1 MTKMM
6 RTQRRLHPLA
16 EPTAASFRSG
26 KLDRRE
32 YLASMAALGVTTAGA
47 FTLGGLTPAPAIAE
61 TPQKGGTLRISML
74 VKAFKDPRS
83 FDWAELANVARQCNE
98 YLVRW
103 KPDYT
108 FEGQLLESWE
118 LSDDAR
124 SYTLNLRKGVTWSNG
139 DAFTADDVIFNITR
153 WCDGT
158 AEGNSVA
165 TRMGD
170 LVDPETKQ
178 LREGAVER
186 VDDHTVRL
194 VLPKPDITLIAGMAD
209 YPALIMH
216 RSYDGSNDPMQ
227 ALAVTTGPFELVEW
241 ETGVRATVRRREGA
255 WWGGEVWLDGVE
267 WVDHGTDPTTM
278 IAALES
284 EEVDA
289 SYETKPD
296 SLPVMESVGIPSSGI
311 DTGAT
316 IVIRTNVTQAP
327 YDDVRVRQAMQL
339 AVDNKVLLQL
349 GINGAGSEAANHHVG
364 EMHIDYAD
372 IGPHVRDPERAMA
385 LLTEAGHADTEFEL
399 ISLDDDWMRATTDA
413 AAAQMRDAGM
423 TVKRTVIPGST
434 FWNNWDK
441 YPHSSTEWYPRP
453 LGIQVMVLAYKS
465 GVPWN
470 ETGYD
475 NAEFDALVDEA
486 LGTPD
491 VEARRKIMAK
501 IEENLRNSGII
512 IQPFWRKLYRSHREG
527 VMGYGAH
534 QASEQHLDQV
544 WLES

>member
-6 RTQRRLHPLA
+6 RTERRLHPLA
-16 EPTAASFRSG
+16 EPTAESFRNG
-26 KLDRRE
+26 RLDRRE
-32 YLASMAALGVTTAGA
+32 YLASMAALGVSTAGA
-47 FTLGGLTPAPAIAE
+47 FALGGLTPMAAVAD
-61 TPQKGGTLRISML
+61 TPQKGGTLRVSML

-83 FDWAELANVARQCNE
+83 FDWAEIANVARQCNE

-103 KPDYT
+103 NADFT

-124 SYTLNLRKGVTWSNG
+124 TYTLNLRRGVAWSNG
-139 DAFTADDVIFNITR
+139 DAFSADDVIFNIER
-153 WCDGT
+153 WCDAT

-194 VLPKPDITLIAGMAD
+194 NLPKPDITLIAGMAD

-216 RSYDGSNDPMQ
+216 RSYDGSNDAMS

-241 ETGVRATVRRREGA
+241 ETGVRATVRRKESG

-267 WVDHGTDPTTM
+267 WYDHGTDPTTM
-278 IAALES
+278 IAAMES
-284 EEVDA
+284 EEVDV
-289 SYETKPD
+289 SHETKPD
-296 SLPVMESVGIPSSGI
+296 SLAVMESVGIPSTGI
-311 DTGAT
+311 STAAT
-316 IVIRTNVTQAP
+316 IVIRTNVTQPP
-327 YDDVRVRQAMQL
+327 YDDVRVRRAMQL

-372 IGPHVRDPERAMA
+372 IGPTKRDVEKSKA
-385 LLTEAGHADTEFEL
+385 LLAEAGHTDTEFEL

-413 AAAQMRDAGM
+413 AAAQMRDAGIN
-423 TVKRTVIPGST
+423 VKRSVIPGST
-434 FWNNWDK
+434 FWNSWDK

-470 ETGYD
+470 ETAYD
-475 NAEFDALVDEA
+475 NAEFDALVEQA

-491 VEARRKIMAK
+491 VEARRAIMAK
-501 IEENLRNSGII
+501 IEQNLRDSGII
-512 IQPFWRKLYRSHREG
+512 IQPFWRKLYRSHQSWVKG
-527 VMGYGAH
+527 FGAH
-534 QASEQHLDQV
+534 QASEQHLDKV

>member
-6 RTQRRLHPLA
+6 RTHRPLHPLA
-16 EPTAASFRSG
+16 APTAESFRNG
-26 KLDRRE
+26 RMDRRE

-47 FTLGGLTPAPAIAE
+47 LALGNLNPSPAIAE
-61 TPQKGGTLRISML
+61 TPQPGGTLRISML
-74 VKAFKDPRS
+74 VKAFKDPRR
-83 FDWAELANVARQCNE
+83 FDWAEIANVARQCNE

-103 KPDYT
+103 NADFS
-108 FEGQLLESWE
+108 FEGQLLDSWE
-118 LSDDAR
+118 LSDDAKT
-124 SYTLNLRKGVTWSNG
+124 YTLNLRKGVTWSNG
-139 DAFTADDVIFNITR
+139 DAFTAEDVIFNITR

-178 LREGAVER
+178 LRAGAVER

-194 VLPKPDITLIAGMAD
+194 LLPKPDITLIAGMAD

-216 RSYDGSNDPMQ
+216 RSYDGSNDPLQ
-227 ALAVTTGPFELVEW
+227 ALSITTGPFQLVEW
-241 ETGVRATVRRREGA
+241 ETGVRASVRRREDT

-267 WVDHGTDPTTM
+267 WIDHGTDPTTM

-289 SYETKPD
+289 SHETKPD
-296 SLPVMESVGIPSSGI
+296 SLQVMESVGIPSSGI

-316 IVIRTNVTQAP
+316 IVIRTNVNEPP
-327 YDDVRVRQAMQL
+327 YDDARVRQAMQL

-364 EMHIDYAD
+364 PMHIDYAD
-372 IGPHVRDPERAMA
+372 IGPHGRDPAKAMA
-385 LLTEAGHADTEFEL
+385 LLEEAGHAETEFEL

-413 AAAQMRDAGM
+413 AAAQMRDAGIK
-423 TVKRTVIPGST
+423 VKRTVIPGST

-491 VEARRKIMAK
+491 VEARRTVMAK

-534 QASEQHLDQV
+534 QASEQHLDKV

>member
-6 RTQRRLHPLA
+6 RTHRPLHPLA
-16 EPTAASFRSG
+16 APTAESFRNG
-26 KLDRRE
+26 RMDRRE

-47 FTLGGLTPAPAIAE
+47 LALGNLNPSPAMAE
-61 TPQKGGTLRISML
+61 TPQPGGTLRVSML

-83 FDWAELANVARQCNE
+83 FDWAEIANVARQCNE

-103 KPDYT
+103 NADFS
-108 FEGQLLESWE
+108 FEGQLLDSWE
-118 LSDDAR
+118 LSDDAKT
-124 SYTLNLRKGVTWSNG
+124 YTLNLRKGVTWSNG
-139 DAFTADDVIFNITR
+139 DAFTAEDVIFNITR

-178 LREGAVER
+178 LRAGAVER

-194 VLPKPDITLIAGMAD
+194 LLPKPDITLIAGMAD

-216 RSYDGSNDPMQ
+216 RSYDGSNDPLQ
-227 ALAVTTGPFELVEW
+227 ALSVTTGPFQLVEW
-241 ETGVRATVRRREGA
+241 ETGVRASVRRREDA

-289 SYETKPD
+289 SHETKPD
-296 SLPVMESVGIPSSGI
+296 SLQVMESVGIPSSGI

-316 IVIRTNVTQAP
+316 IVIRTNVNEPP
-327 YDDVRVRQAMQL
+327 YDDARVRQAMQL

-364 EMHIDYAD
+364 PMHIDYAD
-372 IGPHVRDPERAMA
+372 IGSHRRDPAMAMA
-385 LLTEAGHADTEFEL
+385 LLEQAGHAETEFEL

-413 AAAQMRDAGM
+413 AAAQMRDAGIK
-423 TVKRTVIPGST
+423 VKRTVIPGST

-491 VEARRKIMAK
+491 VEARKTVMAK
-501 IEENLRNSGII
+501 IEENLRGSGII

-534 QASEQHLDQV
+534 QASEQHLDKV